1 MANKITDLILEME
14 DIMDEAS
21 SVPFSK
27 KIAVDPDEIYEIL
40 NEMKDALPEE
50 IKQAQWVTDE
60 KERILSEAN
69 SEADSRLNQA
79 EGEIKNFKEQAKTQF
94 QKMVSEHEITQQA
107 RLEADRILQEAA
119 AEAKNIRQQSYVYV
133 DKLFT
138 GSAENFSQLAQQ
150 LEKNKNKILENK

>member
-138 GSAENFSQLAQQ
+138 GSAENFSQLAEQ